1 MGLAHGD
8 VRDGAQG
15 HSLYGRARGR
25 GRRLDLGIQDR
36 ASNQTGRLNLYAREV
51 AVRRVRQKI
60 DRDLRDQYLQQ
71 RANVSV

>member
-1 MGLAHGD
+1 MVHKGIRFTVERAAGAD
-8 VRDGAQG
+8 VWIWEYRIGPQTK
-15 HSLYGRARGR
+15 
-25 GRRLDLGIQDR
+25 
-36 ASNQTGRLNLYAREV
+36 TGRLNLYAREV